1 MDAVRLLL
9 LTLFALLTVQSATAV
24 EAVSDTTVIESLPS
38 ASRVSAAERSLRQ
51 QLARQPSNP
60 DAAAALAQILLNR
73 SRSEA
78 DPRHAGQA
86 LAALIPWL
94 DAAKAPVE
102 VLMQRANAQQHL
114 HDFEAARL
122 TLEQLVKREPRHAQ
136 AWLTLATLHR
146 LQGRYTASNQACGA
160 VERAGEAFFA
170 QACFAE
176 NWGLQGQTQKARG
189 TLQALVAND
198 GLTLTQ
204 RAWLLTTLAELEARC
219 RRAAAAEQA
228 YKAATLA
235 APLDAYAA
243 VSYADFLLHH
253 KRAADAVAVLKNQAR
268 SDAVL
273 LRLTWARQQLHAAEA
288 VQDLK
293 ELSERMRRDS
303 QSAQERLGHAREH
316 AMFALWIQKDAKR
329 ALDLARSNV
338 TLQREPVDMLL
349 LAQAAR
355 ASQQAGAL
363 KEVGQLKKQM
373 GLFDERLDALL

>member
-1 MDAVRLLL
+1 
-9 LTLFALLTVQSATAV
+9 
-24 EAVSDTTVIESLPS
+24 
-38 ASRVSAAERSLRQ
+38 
-51 QLARQPSNP
+51 
-60 DAAAALAQILLNR
+60 
-73 SRSEA
+73 
-78 DPRHAGQA
+78 
-86 LAALIPWL
+86 
-94 DAAKAPVE
+94 
-102 VLMQRANAQQHL
+102 
-114 HDFEAARL
+114 
-122 TLEQLVKREPRHAQ
+122 
-136 AWLTLATLHR
+136 LATLHR

-253 KRAADAVAVLKNQAR
+253 ERAADAVAVLKNQAR